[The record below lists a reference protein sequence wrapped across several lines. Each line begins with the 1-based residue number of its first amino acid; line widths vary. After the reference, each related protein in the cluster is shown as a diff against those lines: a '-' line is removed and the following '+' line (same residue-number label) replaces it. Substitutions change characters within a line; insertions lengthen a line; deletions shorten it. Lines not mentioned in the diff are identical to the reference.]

1 MKLTKIIS
9 ILGWSCIIAGLT
21 LSFYAK
27 YFAEEQ
33 KEEIRTEI
41 KDTYYKSKQ
50 CLKELLY
57 FESRNTSIK
66 EREAILD
73 VTLNRYKHKNYP
85 STICEVVQQDKQYSY
100 RNNLQDKSQII
111 LPEFQSINSILDQ
124 KAYLEIEEIVDNR
137 FQSGNILPNKVLPEN
152 ALWYHTKQVKPI
164 WRKSKKIKQ
173 IVVDKTFKHKY
184 YLDIK

>member
-9 ILGWSCIIAGLT
+9 TLGWSCITAGLT
-21 LSFYAK
+21 LSFYAE

-73 VTLNRYKHKNYP
+73 VVLNRAKGDPNNICNVVNKPFQFSYKNH
-85 STICEVVQQDKQYSY
+85 
-100 RNNLQDKSQII
+100 LQDKSQII

-184 YLDIK
+184 YLATN